1 MSFLG
6 TSDLFAL
13 LDGAGKQ
20 PFSPKQKKDI
30 SSTESKAYSNFRK
43 KKNIES
49 YEFLLMM
56 IFVFAGTMM

>member
-20 PFSPKQKKDI
+20 PFNPKHKKDI
-30 SSTESKAYSNFRK
+30 SSKESQTYSSLGPK
-43 KKNIES
+43 IKNIES
-49 YEFLLMM
+49 YEF
-56 IFVFAGTMM
+56 